1 LPLRQSRQNGLLCA
15 RSFNPINVL
24 PAVSPSHLIDQL
36 RELAEAEPFK
46 RFAINMRSGKSY
58 LVNRRAD
65 IGFTDHGNPQV
76 RLGPSELPVPASK
89 LHVGLL
95 AILNVDAIDEIIL
108 L

>member
-1 LPLRQSRQNGLLCA
+1 M
-15 RSFNPINVL
+15 
-24 PAVSPSHLIDQL
+24 IDQL
-36 RELAEAEPFK
+36 RELAEADPFK
-46 RFAINMRSGKSY
+46 RFAISMRSGKSY
-58 LVNRRAD
+58 LVDWRAD

-89 LHVGLL
+89 LHVALS